1 MCKLEIELI
10 PKTSFYSNVRSE
22 VTTNEWDVI
31 RKKCY
36 DEASDKCEIC
46 GEKGKDQNFNH
57 NVECHEIWSFDLKER
72 IQRLD
77 GFIALCP
84 MCHKSKHFG
93 LSQINGDEDMVR
105 NHLKKVNGCNDD
117 QLSEHINEKWK
128 QWDVRSKIE
137 WSLDISYIDVYVNDV
152 GVSKLDRMLSNLN
165 KKK

>member
-57 NVECHEIWSFDLKER
+57 NVECHEIWSFDVKER

-84 MCHKSKHFG
+84 TCHKSKHFG
-93 LSQINGDEDMVR
+93 LSQIKGDEDM
-105 NHLKKVNGCNDD
+105 DP
-117 QLSEHINEKWK
+117 INLAGFVALAATERIGYRWRVLV
-128 QWDVRSKIE
+128 W
-137 WSLDISYIDVYVNDV
+137 
-152 GVSKLDRMLSNLN
+152 
-165 KKK
+165 